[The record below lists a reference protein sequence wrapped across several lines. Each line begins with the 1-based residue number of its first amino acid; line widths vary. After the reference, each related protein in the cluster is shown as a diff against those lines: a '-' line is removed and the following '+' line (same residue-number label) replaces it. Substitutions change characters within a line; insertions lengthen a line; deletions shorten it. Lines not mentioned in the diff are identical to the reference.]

1 MSPIPAGEQELNKI
15 SEKNSEVLYG
25 QVVERIRTWI
35 MKGYFKEGE
44 ALPSERELAQLFN
57 VSRMPVS
64 QALKILEFLGVV
76 QQIRGKGVCV
86 QQIDISR
93 LLNNIG
99 FLVLDPQSGLKDLLE
114 AREAIEIQAVRLA
127 ARRRTEK
134 DLDIM
139 EDALLEMERN
149 ITLKKDVTNASIRF
163 HSAIIAASGND
174 VISKINEFLMALL
187 RFSRQKSLREASRQD
202 IALQGHK
209 QIFRAIKEKN
219 EDTAVRVMMEHLL
232 ALSVES

>member
-1 MSPIPAGEQELNKI
+1 MSPIPQEEQELNKL

-25 QVVERIRTWI
+25 QIVDRIRTWI

-44 ALPSERELAQLFN
+44 ALPSEREMAELFN

-64 QALKILEFLGVV
+64 QALKILEYLGVV
-76 QQIRGKGVCV
+76 QHIRGKGVCV
-86 QQIDISR
+86 QHLDIKH

-127 ARRRTEK
+127 VQRRTQQ
-134 DLDIM
+134 DLDAM

-149 ITLKKDVTNASIRF
+149 IIMKKDVSDASIRF
-163 HSAIIAASGND
+163 HSAIIAAANND
-174 VISKINEFLMALL
+174 VMVKVNEFLMTLL
-187 RFSRQKSLREASRQD
+187 RFSRQKSLKESAAQD
-202 IALQGHK
+202 IALHRHK
-209 QIFRAIKEKN
+209 RIFQAIKEQDAD
-219 EDTAVRVMMEHLL
+219 EAVNVMLEHLREL
-232 ALSVES
+232 KV